1 MVRGQ
6 KSILNSAKFLVLPIL
21 VCTISS
27 ATFADVAKPSVTPA
41 TSVPTFTKDV
51 APIVFKQCAECH
63 RPGEVAPFPLL
74 SYTQVRKHA
83 KEIVDVTQNRQMPP
97 WKAFHGYGDFIGER
111 RLTDQQIATIAAWAN
126 GGKPEGNSA
135 DLPPLP
141 KFTEGWSAGQPD
153 MVVKVPHPF
162 QLQTQGRDQFR
173 VFVIPLNLTED
184 KYVRAVDFRASN
196 PKVVH
201 HALFFLDNS
210 GRGRELEQEA
220 QDKSGDPTQPG
231 YERTGGP
238 GFRPSGG
245 LGGWA
250 PGYVPEFLPEGV
262 GRPIRK
268 GADLVVQEHFHPSGK
283 AEEEQSMIGLYF
295 TKKPPQKIL
304 VTTMHGA
311 PLDIPAGDSNYET
324 TGSFKVPFGVEVSG
338 IIPHAHLLCKEIQV
352 QATLPDGTDLPLIW
366 IKDWDWNWQEQY
378 QYKKPMNIPAGT
390 QVTMRFRYDN
400 SAANPRNPTIPPRE
414 VKFGEQTSDEMAL
427 VFFQILL
434 DRQTYEM
441 MEANPGIIA
450 RLLGGGRGRRAGG
463 NPATQPAADR
473 N

>member
-1 MVRGQ
+1 
-6 KSILNSAKFLVLPIL
+6 
-21 VCTISS
+21 
-27 ATFADVAKPSVTPA
+27 
-41 TSVPTFTKDV
+41 
-51 APIVFKQCAECH
+51 FKQCAECH

-83 KEIVDVTQNRQMPP
+83 KQIVDVTQNRQMPP

-126 GGKPEGNSA
+126 GGKPEGNAA

-141 KFTEGWSAGQPD
+141 KFTEGWSAGPPD
-153 MVVKVPHPF
+153 MVVRVPHPF
-162 QLQTQGRDQFR
+162 RLQTQGRDQFR

-210 GRGRELEQEA
+210 GQGRELEQEA
-220 QDKSGDPTQPG
+220 KDKSGDQTQPG

-250 PGYVPEFLPEGV
+250 PGYVPEFLPDGV

-283 AEEEQSMIGLYF
+283 PEEEQSMIGLYF
-295 TKKPPQKIL
+295 TKKPPAKIL

-390 QVTMRFRYDN
+390 QVTMRFR
-400 SAANPRNPTIPPRE
+400 
-414 VKFGEQTSDEMAL
+414 
-427 VFFQILL
+427 
-434 DRQTYEM
+434 
-441 MEANPGIIA
+441 
-450 RLLGGGRGRRAGG
+450 
-463 NPATQPAADR
+463 
-473 N
+473 